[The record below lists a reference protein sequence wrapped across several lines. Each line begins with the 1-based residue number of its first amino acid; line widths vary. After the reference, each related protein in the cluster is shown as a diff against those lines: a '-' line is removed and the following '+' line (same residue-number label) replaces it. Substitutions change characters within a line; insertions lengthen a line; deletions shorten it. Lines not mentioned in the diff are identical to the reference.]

1 MWLKIVS
8 KAGNYESGQLP
19 TKSSTTGMSQAQC
32 SLKSSTKCCLGPGS
46 SVANSKEI
54 RKQDQNKEGNGYN
67 GKEFE
72 LILHATSPPL
82 PN

>member
-1 MWLKIVS
+1 MFIKEY
-8 KAGNYESGQLP
+8 NQMLP
-19 TKSSTTGMSQAQC
+19 I
-32 SLKSSTKCCLGPGS
+32 GPGS
-46 SVANSKEI
+46 SVANRKEI

>member
-1 MWLKIVS
+1 MRVEL
-8 KAGNYESGQLP
+8 NNRYEP
-19 TKSSTTGMSQAQC
+19 STVFIKEQ
-32 SLKSSTKCCLGPGS
+32 TKCCLGPGS
-46 SVANSKEI
+46 SVANRKEI